1 MKNIINLKDI
11 QESNYKPDYF
21 DVKILTSNKISE
33 KIYQDLIDPEVD
45 IEYSLGF
52 DKVAEDF
59 MCRKN
64 ELTIIAGQNGSGKS
78 LFSNQVS
85 LSLLKQKQR
94 SLIISL
100 EMPVKNNLLRFYRQF
115 SGKNIYK
122 LSSFEQRKIISEF
135 DDFSQD
141 NLFFFDFVGNINIAL
156 IYKLLHYAKNKLKI
170 DFFIIDSLMKFDIS
184 EDDYNQQ
191 KAIINVL
198 SSLAKDLNIHIF
210 LIHHV
215 RKPNSQNTY
224 SVPTKY
230 DLKGTSAISDL
241 SDNVPVSYTHLTLP
255 TIYSV

>member
-141 NLFFFDFVGNINIAL
+141 NLFFYHRLFNEI
-156 IYKLLHYAKNKLKI
+156 
-170 DFFIIDSLMKFDIS
+170 
-184 EDDYNQQ
+184 
-191 KAIINVL
+191 
-198 SSLAKDLNIHIF
+198 
-210 LIHHV
+210 
-215 RKPNSQNTY
+215 
-224 SVPTKY
+224 
-230 DLKGTSAISDL
+230 
-241 SDNVPVSYTHLTLP
+241 
-255 TIYSV
+255 